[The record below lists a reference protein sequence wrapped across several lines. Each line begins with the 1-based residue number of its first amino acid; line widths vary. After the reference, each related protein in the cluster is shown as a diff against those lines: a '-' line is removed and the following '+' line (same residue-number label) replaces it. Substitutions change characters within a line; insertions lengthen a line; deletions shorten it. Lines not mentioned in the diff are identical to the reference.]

1 MAKEESH
8 SVLAAFR
15 VHKKHEDPA
24 DQSATGNLIPV
35 VMEATKRMS
44 PPRVYNKVVSF
55 SWGLT
60 HERGWLVQEVRSHK
74 PHM

>member
-1 MAKEESH
+1 MKTNETSSLRPRSEEMAKEESH

-24 DQSATGNLIPV
+24 DQSAMGYLIPV

-44 PPRVYNKVVSF
+44 HPEFTTRWFHSAGV
-55 SWGLT
+55 
-60 HERGWLVQEVRSHK
+60 
-74 PHM
+74 